1 MSQGLLTILSAENHN
16 QASSMLANTLIDLI
30 SQNNG
35 EGTIGLAGGS
45 TPSMTYSILGQD
57 PNLLSNV
64 TFWLTDER
72 WVRHDDDLSNYKMIK
87 NSFDEDSISI
97 LYPNFSGDD
106 PSLDA
111 EEYTERINSSF
122 TDFTCAVLGVG
133 DDGHTASLFP
143 SSSAL
148 VEKGAKFVATNVEA
162 HPRIRLTATFELLA
176 QIKNVYLLITGD
188 GKKDI
193 VAEIIKGEANIPV
206 NRLINSR
213 NETHLLTDQ
222 L

>member
-35 EGTIGLAGGS
+35 EATIGLAGGS

-72 WVRHDDDLSNYKMIK
+72 WVHHDDDLSNYKMIK

-97 LYPNFSGDD
+97 LYPNFSALRIS
-106 PSLDA
+106 SLS
-111 EEYTERINSSF
+111 I
-122 TDFTCAVLGVG
+122 
-133 DDGHTASLFP
+133 
-143 SSSAL
+143 
-148 VEKGAKFVATNVEA
+148 
-162 HPRIRLTATFELLA
+162 
-176 QIKNVYLLITGD
+176 
-188 GKKDI
+188 
-193 VAEIIKGEANIPV
+193 
-206 NRLINSR
+206 
-213 NETHLLTDQ
+213 
-222 L
+222 